1 MLIDAEIFLRL
12 IDVAGVFVFAL
23 SGGLVA
29 IRQDMDLFGIV
40 VVSFLP
46 AVGGGTLRD
55 LLLDQ
60 PVFWLNDPISLL
72 AAMIGGIAAFLSP
85 GFWARLRVL
94 VWIDAVGL
102 SLFAMTGASKAL
114 DFGHGIFVVII
125 MGTITATAGG
135 LIRDIV
141 CGEKAMLLRE
151 DIYATAALIG
161 CLVFWILRNVSF
173 DASLSLFLGAVTIFL
188 IRAIA
193 IKYDLNLPKPHS
205 KSR

>member
-1 MLIDAEIFLRL
+1 MDAETFIRA
-12 IDVAGVFVFAL
+12 IDIAGVFVFAL

-29 IRQDMDLFGIV
+29 IRQDMDLFGII

-72 AAMIGGIAAFLSP
+72 AAMAGGVAAFLSP

-94 VWIDAVGL
+94 VWIDAIGL
-102 SLFAMTGASKAL
+102 SLFAMTGASKAMAL
-114 DFGHGIFVVII
+114 GHEVFVVII

-151 DIYATAALIG
+151 EIYATAALIG
-161 CLVFWILRNVSF
+161 CLIFWALSVVKV
-173 DASLSLFLGAVTIFL
+173 DASISLILGATSVFL
-188 IRAIA
+188 IRSIA
-193 IKYDLNLPKPHS
+193 IRFDLNLPKPR
-205 KSR
+205 SRNR

>member
-1 MLIDAEIFLRL
+1 MDPEYLVRL
-12 IDVAGVFVFAL
+12 IDIAGVFVFAL

-29 IRQDMDLFGIV
+29 IRQDMDLFGII

-55 LLLDQ
+55 LLLDE
-60 PVFWLNDPISLL
+60 PVFWLSDPLSLL
-72 AAMIGGIAAFLSP
+72 AAMSGGVAAFLSP
-85 GFWARLRVL
+85 GFWSRLRVL
-94 VWIDAVGL
+94 VWIDAIGL

-114 DFGHGIFVVII
+114 DLGHGVFVVMI

-151 DIYATAALIG
+151 DIYATAALVG
-161 CLVFWILRNVSF
+161 CLVFWALRQF
-173 DASLSLFLGAVTIFL
+173 DMPTSGCLIVGACTVFL
-188 IRAIA
+188 IRSVAIRL
-193 IKYDLNLPKPHS
+193 DLNLPKPRW
-205 KSR
+205 KRD

>member
-1 MLIDAEIFLRL
+1 MDTEALIRILDLS
-12 IDVAGVFVFAL
+12 GVVVFAL

-29 IRQDMDLFGIV
+29 VRHKMDLFGIIV
-40 VVSFLP
+40 VAFLP

-60 PVFWLNDPISLL
+60 PVFWLTDHMSLV
-72 AAMIGGIAAFLSP
+72 AALVGGVAAFLSP
-85 GFWARLRVL
+85 GFWLRLRAL

-102 SLFAMTGASKAL
+102 SLFAMTGASKAMDL
-114 DFGHGIFVVII
+114 GYGLFVVMI

-141 CGEKAMLLRE
+141 CGEEAMLLRE

-161 CLVFWILRNVSF
+161 SVLLYALMYLGVDPS
-173 DASLSLFLGAVTIFL
+173 ASLLIGAACVL
-188 IRAIA
+188 LVRGVA
-193 IKYDLNLPKPHS
+193 IKFDLSLPKP
-205 KSR
+205 